1 MGAERIA
8 VNTPVQ
14 GTAADLIKRAMV
26 RVDERLRRDFP
37 RARLLLQVHDE
48 LMLEVPEDQLEDI
61 RHAIVSEMEA
71 VAELAVPLK
80 VETGHGRSWDAAH

>member
-1 MGAERIA
+1 M
-8 VNTPVQ
+8 NTPVQ
-14 GTAADLIKRAMV
+14 GTAADLIKRAMAGG
-26 RVDERLRRDFP
+26 REASPRLRP
-37 RARLLLQVHDE
+37 GPLQVHDE

-61 RHAIVSEMEA
+61 RQAIVSEMEA